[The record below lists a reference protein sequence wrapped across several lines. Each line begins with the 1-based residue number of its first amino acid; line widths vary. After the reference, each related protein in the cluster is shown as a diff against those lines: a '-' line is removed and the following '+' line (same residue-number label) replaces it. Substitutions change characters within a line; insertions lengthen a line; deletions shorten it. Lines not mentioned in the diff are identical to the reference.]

1 MDTEF
6 ESVDL
11 VLRGTENFSLWLPG
25 AIYPEFDQDHEEV
38 HRFRAIEAQTVP
50 LLLGVDMEI
59 PPFISAEHY
68 IEWIQ
73 GNLDPFMQVPNRTFA
88 YKLLVKLAD
97 ELNVYSPG
105 HDSPLARTVED
116 SVWLR
121 ELASEMTY
129 ILENNRREVTDLRVY
144 VKTTWPYSHAL
155 RALAPF

>member
-1 MDTEF
+1 
-6 ESVDL
+6 
-11 VLRGTENFSLWLPG
+11 
-25 AIYPEFDQDHEEV
+25 
-38 HRFRAIEAQTVP
+38 
-50 LLLGVDMEI
+50 MEI

-155 RALAPF
+155 RALAVRVAEQRKTPSPVNSFPFFSHHVCICCMFSIHVLCRLPGR